1 MTVRNKIKE
10 FLERRPDSVTGKP
23 GTSAYRFWKETN
35 LSRPTAYRLVADP
48 TYIPSGDVLDKICN
62 TYQVQPGEL
71 LVWTPIDDTD
81 REAGLKQDELA
92 QLKQSRE
99 SNENT
104 STLQHQRTRSFLS
117 IVSDVPQSA

>member
-1 MTVRNKIKE
+1 MRNKIKE

-71 LVWTPIDDTD
+71 LVWTPINDTD

>member
-1 MTVRNKIKE
+1 MRNKIKE